1 MNYVYLLE
9 ASDGTLY
16 TGWTNRLDQ
25 RYRTHCQGKGGKY
38 TRAKKRLKLVYVE
51 IFSDKREAMSREW
64 HIKQMSR
71 EEKLALIGRRKRS
84 KKKSGY
90 CIRSVKI

>member
-64 HIKQMSR
+64 HIKQLSR
-71 EEKLALIGRRKRS
+71 AEKLELIGSNDRS
-84 KKKSGY
+84 LSKE
-90 CIRSVKI
+90 

>member
-16 TGWTNRLDQ
+16 TGWTNNLDK
-25 RYRTHCQGKGGKY
+25 RYRTHCHKKGGKY

-51 IFSDKREAMSREW
+51 MFVDKKDAMRREW
-64 HIKQMSR
+64 YIKQLSR
-71 EEKLALIGRRKRS
+71 QQKLDLIGVNRS
-84 KKKSGY
+84 D
-90 CIRSVKI
+90 R

>member
-16 TGWTNRLDQ
+16 TGWTNNLDK
-25 RYRTHCQGKGGKY
+25 RYRMHCLKKGGKY

-51 IFSDKREAMSREW
+51 MFVDKKDAMRREWYIKQLSRQQKLDLIGMSR
-64 HIKQMSR
+64 SDR
-71 EEKLALIGRRKRS
+71 
-84 KKKSGY
+84 
-90 CIRSVKI
+90 